1 MMGKE
6 VAYIE
11 NDFGFFFYGIG
22 IPFALKQAGFGMG
35 IFLLIFTAVVNG
47 KIFDYNPRRFF
58 FLHFKE
64 LGHFPFVDFDNG
76 I

>member
-47 KIFDYNPRRFF
+47 KI
-58 FLHFKE
+58 
-64 LGHFPFVDFDNG
+64 V

>member
-1 MMGKE
+1 MMGKD
-6 VAYIE
+6 VAYTGIE
-11 NDFGFFFYGIG
+11 NDFGFFFYKIG

-58 FLHFKE
+58 FH
-64 LGHFPFVDFDNG
+64 PF
-76 I
+76 